1 MATDTSPKN
10 IPQTAEKSVASS
22 LPYIGHSTNLV
33 GIPTPLLGATIFNDH
48 PKALR
53 INGVRE
59 MNRQF
64 FGVMLGEAED
74 LADAGEAFRIYMEA
88 MFGLE
93 PEQQEKRVARD
104 GVRRFRSS
112 YLRLLK
118 GWGYDNNSREGA
130 VMKGWVESRF
140 GLFPTFHKEAILK
153 FSSAAWANYI
163 EEKMSSRFHNN
174 SIYTQLDVMYEFC
187 QYCLDRF
194 INPGDEHITLYRGVN
209 DYTEHQLV
217 ERIDKR
223 TVIIRINSLVSFSS
237 ERHIAECFGDTILE
251 TRVPKCKIVF
261 FNTLLPFHPLKGEGE
276 YLVIGG
282 DYQVTASYF

>member
-1 MATDTSPKN
+1 VATDTSPKT
-10 IPQTAEKSVASS
+10 IPQAAEKSVASS

-64 FGVMLGEAED
+64 FGVMLGESED

-194 INPGDEHITLYRGVN
+194 INPGGMLRRHARADRPLEDQAAVADPVPAQIVARDLQSRARRRSVGRK
-209 DYTEHQLV
+209 D
-217 ERIDKR
+217 R
-223 TVIIRINSLVSFSS
+223 TARD
-237 ERHIAECFGDTILE
+237 R
-251 TRVPKCKIVF
+251 
-261 FNTLLPFHPLKGEGE
+261 
-276 YLVIGG
+276 
-282 DYQVTASYF
+282 